1 MLEAILLNEELWL
14 SNPLF
19 MNDKEEVNFGINTR
33 ANLFL
38 ASPEIESACETKER
52 FDAASMLRKRSNQLT
67 GLIPGFQTAR
77 CLEEW

>member
-19 MNDKEEVNFGINTR
+19 MNDKEEVNFGINTG
-33 ANLFL
+33 ANLF
-38 ASPEIESACETKER
+38 EER